1 MWCEISLPTF
11 EIRGESAL
19 LFIFSLVLALRNYKR
34 YLKLTYSNFLAR
46 HRSLGPFVYS
56 LFWQSARA
64 LVLLELPFSLHL
76 IVFDFRFSLASTN
89 FLNMGRPRKN
99 ARRFHGNRF
108 TRKTSIVSSQSISE
122 REPVSQSHGEATAS
136 SSKVT
141 LLSSGN
147 SDIGLNGNRII
158 SVVNILNFLEQL
170 VCSTCLEKIVF
181 AEEKLVGQASTLY
194 FLCGCDSRLALQ
206 TSDLCTTSKHFQVND
221 RLQVSMYEIGC
232 HYEAARNFCG
242 NMDLPPPVSCKSW
255 NQNKIRIHEAF
266 KVESSKSKNKAASEI
281 KEAKGNDV
289 TVSCDGTW
297 QKRGFSSKN
306 GVVTVATVNG
316 LSSKII
322 DTETLTNHC
331 NKCKAAK
338 NGNETAHTCQKNYE
352 GTAGSM
358 EGEGVKRIFKRS
370 QQQYGLS
377 YVGYLGDGD
386 SKSFKNLS
394 EAEPPIYPGKQIE
407 KLECVGH
414 IQKRMGRK
422 LNNLVFQ
429 SKKKIFTNSD
439 GKKLKGIGGK
449 NKLTKKDIYRIQGH
463 YGAAIRKHVRDEN
476 GMRNAI
482 WAIFHHRSG
491 DHSMCGEW
499 CPSQRGNLE
508 KANARL
514 LPDFVLNEMRP
525 VFEGLTST
533 ELLSRCTHG
542 GTQNVNESFH
552 HIIWSLCPKEIFV
565 GWRRLDIAVSSA
577 TLQYNEGKASKLAVC
592 AYLGLSHSK
601 YHQQYASMMDK
612 GRIKGSLVTEGQKA
626 KRRKNQEATSLTK
639 PSSQYGP
646 GICENT
652 E

>member
-1 MWCEISLPTF
+1 MEID
-11 EIRGESAL
+11 
-19 LFIFSLVLALRNYKR
+19 SLV
-34 YLKLTYSNFLAR
+34 
-46 HRSLGPFVYS
+46 V
-56 LFWQSARA
+56 
-64 LVLLELPFSLHL
+64 
-76 IVFDFRFSLASTN
+76 
-89 FLNMGRPRKN
+89 
-99 ARRFHGNRF
+99 
-108 TRKTSIVSSQSISE
+108 VSSQSISE
-122 REPVSQSHGEATAS
+122 SHGEATAS

-141 LLSSGN
+141 LLSSDN
-147 SDIGLNGNRII
+147 FDPGLSGNRIM
-158 SVVNILNFLEQL
+158 SVMNILNFLEQL
-170 VCSTCLEKIVF
+170 ACSTCLEKMVF

-194 FLCGCDSRLALQ
+194 FLCGCNSRLALKS
-206 TSDLCTTSKHFQVND
+206 SDLCTTSKHYQVND

-232 HYEAARNFCG
+232 HFEAARNFCG
-242 NMDLPPPVSCKSW
+242 NMDLPPPVSSKSW
-255 NQNKIRIHEAF
+255 NQNKKRIHEAF
-266 KVESSKSKNKAASEI
+266 KQESSKSKNKAASEI
-281 KEAKGNDV
+281 KDAKGDDV

-331 NKCKAAK
+331 NKCKAAT
-338 NGNETAHTCQKNYE
+338 NGNETTHVCQKNYE

-358 EGEGVKRIFKRS
+358 EGEGVKRIFRRS
-370 QQQYGLS
+370 QEQYGLS

-394 EAEPPIYPGKQIE
+394 EAEPPIYSGKQIE

-429 SKKKIFTNSD
+429 CKKMFYTDSN
-439 GKKLKGIGGK
+439 GKRIKGIGGK

-463 YGAAIRKHVRDEN
+463 YGAAIRKHVGDEN
-476 GMRNAI
+476 GMRKAI

-491 DHSMCGEW
+491 DHSMCGQW
-499 CPSQRGNLE
+499 CPSLCGNLE

-514 LPDFVLNEMRP
+514 LPDFVINEMRP
-525 VFEGLTST
+525 VFESLTAT

-552 HIIWSLCPKEIFV
+552 NIIWSLCPKEIFV

-577 TLQYNEGKASKLAVC
+577 TLQYNEGKASKLAVY
-592 AYLGLSHSK
+592 ANLGLFHSK

-612 GRIKGSLVTEGQKA
+612 KRIKSSYVTEGHKA
-626 KRRKNQEATSLTK
+626 KRRRNQEAASLSK

-646 GICENT
+646 GICEIT